1 MTLQHSRTSIYWST
15 ALLAADERPRLLH
28 DFLLVLRDD
37 DRTSAGG
44 LLVLPDVVTLTD
56 VWVGTVHG
64 IGAGPRTKR
73 GVQLP
78 SNLRLG
84 DRVCFN
90 AAASWTSLVIAGMK
104 YTMVREIDA
113 LGRVGHEDVVTCGT
127 RRAGHMHEQ
136 WEPPRPSGM
145 EVRG

>member
-1 MTLQHSRTSIYWST
+1 MQHSRTSIYWSN

-37 DRTSAGG
+37 DHMSAGG
-44 LLVLPDVVTLTD
+44 LLFLPDVVTLTD

-64 IGAGPRTKR
+64 IGCGPKTAR
-73 GVQLP
+73 GVRLP

-84 DRVCFN
+84 DRVVFS
-90 AAASWTSLVIAGMK
+90 AVASWTSLVIAGVK

-113 LGRVGHEDVVTCGT
+113 LGRVASDDVVTVGT
-127 RRAGHMHEQ
+127 RRAADMPEG
-136 WEPPRPSGM
+136 WEPAGPSEMG
-145 EVRG
+145 VRG

>member
-1 MTLQHSRTSIYWST
+1 MTRGSRTSIYWST
-15 ALLAADERPRLLH
+15 ALLEADERPRLLH

-44 LLVLPDVVTLTD
+44 LLVLPDVVSLTD

-64 IGAGPRTKR
+64 VGAGPKTDR
-73 GVQLP
+73 GVRLP
-78 SNLRLG
+78 SNLQLG
-84 DRVCFN
+84 DRVVFS
-90 AAASWTSLVIAGMK
+90 AVASWTSIVVGGVK

-113 LGRVGHEDVVTCGT
+113 LGVVGREDVVTVGT
-127 RRAGHMHEQ
+127 RRAIDMPED
-136 WEPPRPSGM
+136 WEPAGPSLM

>member
-1 MTLQHSRTSIYWST
+1 MSLRHSRTSIYWST
-15 ALLAADERPRLLH
+15 ALLAAEERPRLLH

-37 DRTSAGG
+37 DSMSAGG
-44 LLVLPDVVTLTD
+44 LFVPDVVKLCD

-64 IGAGPRTKR
+64 VGMGPKTAR
-73 GVQLP
+73 GVRLP
-78 SNLRLG
+78 SNLALG
-84 DRVCFN
+84 DRVAFN
-90 AAASWTSLVIAGMK
+90 AAASWTSLVIGGVK

-113 LGRVGHEDVVTCGT
+113 LCRVGSEDVIEVGT
-127 RRAGHMHEQ
+127 RRAADMPDD